1 MKKFIKSVVKG
12 LLTFGAVLGFVLMS
26 AEDENISRQ
35 FLWTM
40 SWAGEMALC
49 VWALMKLFP
58 EEFKEDKI

>member
-12 LLTFGAVLGFVLMS
+12 LLTFGAVLGFVLMA
-26 AEDENISRQ
+26 AEGENINMQ

-49 VWALMKLFP
+49 VYGLMKLFP
-58 EEFKEDKI
+58 EDFKK

>member
-12 LLTFGAVLGFVLMS
+12 LLKFGAVLGFVLMT
-26 AEDENISRQ
+26 AEGENINMQ

-40 SWAGEMALC
+40 SWAGEMVLC

-58 EEFKEDKI
+58 EEFKEDQI

>member
-12 LLTFGAVLGFVLMS
+12 LLTFGAVLVFVLMT
-26 AEDENISRQ
+26 AEDENINMQ

-58 EEFKEDKI
+58 ENFKEDKI

>member
-12 LLTFGAVLGFVLMS
+12 LLTFGAVLRFVLMT

>member
-12 LLTFGAVLGFVLMS
+12 LLTFGAVLAFFLMT
-26 AEDENISRQ
+26 AEGENINMQ

-40 SWAGEMALC
+40 SWAGAMALC

-58 EEFKEDKI
+58 EEFKEDKK

>member
-12 LLTFGAVLGFVLMS
+12 LLTFGAVLGFVLMTG
-26 AEDENISRQ
+26 EGENINMQ

-58 EEFKEDKI
+58 EEFKKDQI

>member
-12 LLTFGAVLGFVLMS
+12 LLTFGAFLGFALMT
-26 AEDENISRQ
+26 AEEVNIDMQ

-49 VWALMKLFP
+49 VWGLMKLFP

>member
-12 LLTFGAVLGFVLMS
+12 ILKFGAVLGVALMT
-26 AEDENISRQ
+26 AEDENISMQ

-49 VWALMKLFP
+49 VWGLMKLFP
-58 EEFKEDKI
+58 EEFKEDKR

>member
-12 LLTFGAVLGFVLMS
+12 LLTLGAVLGFVLMT
-26 AEDENISRQ
+26 AEHENISMQ

-49 VWALMKLFP
+49 AWGLMKLFP
-58 EEFKEDKI
+58 EDFKGGQI

>member
-12 LLTFGAVLGFVLMS
+12 LLTFGAFLGFALMT
-26 AEDENISRQ
+26 AEDENISMQ

-58 EEFKEDKI
+58 EEFKEDQK

>member
-12 LLTFGAVLGFVLMS
+12 LLTLGAVLGFVLT
-26 AEDENISRQ
+26 AEHENISMQ

-49 VWALMKLFP
+49 AWGLMKLFP
-58 EEFKEDKI
+58 EDFKGGQI